1 MTTGCG
7 FPSVL
12 HRVLLGMCW
21 KIASGRRFILKV
33 SSIERVMQVYA
44 ETYVLHKRFEA
55 LKKISK
61 TTREQLL
68 NEEKMEQAE
77 IDDIE
82 NLFELELR
90 NFREQLDQ
98 RKAEA
103 LHQIQQKH
111 ENARNEIRARMD
123 RIRTEKAQI
132 KQRLAEEM
140 IPVVSQHD

>member
-1 MTTGCG
+1 M
-7 FPSVL
+7 
-12 HRVLLGMCW
+12 
-21 KIASGRRFILKV
+21 KV